1 MNRTV
6 IIQFIIIYKDTHLK
20 NFKYVDSYN
29 NWYLTH
35 SKMLAQKRMLNHD
48 LELLR
53 MLLKLSKLSTTVL
66 GTLSKNQS
74 GSLLLAHLQIN
85 LNPKHLKANRE
96 KISFLEL
103 GVLGWEQRI
112 RLVPA
117 LEPDLSRR

>member
-1 MNRTV
+1 
-6 IIQFIIIYKDTHLK
+6 
-20 NFKYVDSYN
+20 
-29 NWYLTH
+29 
-35 SKMLAQKRMLNHD
+35 MLAEKRMLNHD

-53 MLLKLSKLSTTVL
+53 MLLKLSKLNTIVL

-85 LNPKHLKANRE
+85 LNPKYLKANRE
-96 KISFLEL
+96 KIRSFLEL
-103 GVLGWEQRI
+103 GVLAWEQRI